1 MTDTES
7 YAKDILRVAVC
18 RVAKDRG
25 FKDIDRAALD
35 ALADAAAHF
44 VEALGES
51 CAKFASHTGQ
61 DGDCSLDHLDTAL
74 NVVYRQ
80 HHLLPHR
87 FVQTVKSRLESP
99 EAGYEH
105 DILPIPAELDF
116 QQGTGAPLVST
127 TVRGSST
134 GSSREPPDSLAS
146 RRKILKNVPPHLH
159 NLLPG
164 SFTFK
169 GTKMFAIAS
178 NARLARQIAE
188 ADAEGVAAV
197 AAAAAASSATSEA
210 LGSSEIS
217 SRQKKEDYYAAKS
230 KLRTSLNTLW
240 GSTTTFNAQIDRE
253 AYEEQR
259 QLQQMQ
265 QAAAGA
271 GGVGS
276 LGGGGMGMPRGRGAG
291 PIFRK
296 RANSSDLSSSSSS
309 GFVFGGG
316 GGGGV
321 GGGLGRKR
329 TGSMDVPAFSDYS
342 PTTGGGGGGGPAPEK
357 RSRLMSHPAPA
368 SISSTASPSVS
379 VDDTHIAP
387 IDSSKM
393 EPEEPPTVLVAE
405 NKR

>member
-1 MTDTES
+1 MTDSET
-7 YAKDILRVAVC
+7 YAKDIIRVAVC
-18 RVAKDRG
+18 RIAKDRG

-44 VEALGES
+44 IETIGES

-74 NVVYRQ
+74 NMVYRQ

-87 FVQTVKSRLESP
+87 FIQTVKNRLESP

-188 ADAEGVAAV
+188 ADAEGAAAV
-197 AAAAAASSATSEA
+197 AAAAAASSATAEA

-217 SRQKKEDYYAAKS
+217 SRQKKEDYYTAKS

-253 AYEEQR
+253 TYEEQR
-259 QLQQMQ
+259 QLQQLQ
-265 QAAAGA
+265 QAGA
-271 GGVGS
+271 GAVGS

-291 PIFRK
+291 PVFRK
-296 RANSSDLSSSSSS
+296 RANSSDLSS
-309 GFVFGGG
+309 GFGGL
-316 GGGGV
+316 

-329 TGSMDVPAFSDYS
+329 TGSIDVPAFSDS
-342 PTTGGGGGGGPAPEK
+342 PTGAAPEK
-357 RSRLMSHPAPA
+357 RSRLMPNPA
-368 SISSTASPSVS
+368 SASASSIASPSVD
-379 VDDTHIAP
+379 VDDKHIAP